1 MPDYEGMRRLS
12 VDPRMVQ
19 EIQRS
24 PSMRA
29 EQGADFMQGWGGP
42 EQYQM
47 LARMPVPERLTYVAV
62 SEGYTEP
69 SEIEVVTG
77 LTSGEVSG
85 ALADL
90 RRRKLIAVEA
100 LEALEAK

>member
-1 MPDYEGMRRLS
+1 MDYGEMRRIS

-29 EQGADFMQGWGGP
+29 EQGPEFLQDWGGP
-42 EQYQM
+42 EQYQV

-62 SEGYTEP
+62 LEGYTEP

-85 ALADL
+85 ALTDL
-90 RRRKLIAVEA
+90 RRKGLVSVEA
-100 LEALEAK
+100 LEAK